1 MPLRKHT
8 VALALAALAGAAAI
22 PSSAAASPPWSAPAS
37 IPAATGA
44 PVQSVFTAAGH
55 GVVLSPN
62 GGGRSAPAQLAAV
75 TPAGA
80 VTSTTPLAFVGD
92 DLATYAGDRIAVA
105 GQTLATA
112 GPDIGTIDDSS
123 SIVTRLGT
131 PAALGAQHTVPGTK
145 GQQIY
150 GLASNHAGLM
160 ALMTGAGTKTRTVF
174 IRKPGS
180 STFSAK
186 LRFSVSSRARGATV
200 AVGDTGDVLVVY
212 EDAHEI
218 RARHIGPH
226 GSVGAVH
233 ELGAGVQSDLQ
244 AIVDDD
250 GRLEVAWKSQRVDEG
265 EAATPALVWFATA
278 APGHGFGSAHKIAT
292 VGQVG
297 AGRYV
302 AAPAVRLLAVG
313 NDALLAYTGYDGA
326 NYRVEAQ
333 QIARGHL
340 GGVQQL
346 SPAGVDAVLG
356 DAAVDAQG
364 AQIVAWRS
372 GVAGAD
378 PSGLPGGQASHT
390 PVLANVRPAGAVA
403 FGAAE
408 LVSPA
413 DTDVPLAPSAALDP
427 VSGRAIVAYG
437 LLTPQSAQLAS
448 RPAF

>member
-1 MPLRKHT
+1 
-8 VALALAALAGAAAI
+8 
-22 PSSAAASPPWSAPAS
+22 
-37 IPAATGA
+37 
-44 PVQSVFTAAGH
+44 
-55 GVVLSPN
+55 
-62 GGGRSAPAQLAAV
+62 
-75 TPAGA
+75 
-80 VTSTTPLAFVGD
+80 
-92 DLATYAGDRIAVA
+92 
-105 GQTLATA
+105 
-112 GPDIGTIDDSS
+112 
-123 SIVTRLGT
+123 
-131 PAALGAQHTVPGTK
+131 
-145 GQQIY
+145 
-150 GLASNHAGLM
+150 
-160 ALMTGAGTKTRTVF
+160 
-174 IRKPGS
+174 
-180 STFSAK
+180 
-186 LRFSVSSRARGATV
+186 
-200 AVGDTGDVLVVY
+200 
-212 EDAHEI
+212 
-218 RARHIGPH
+218 
-226 GSVGAVH
+226 
-233 ELGAGVQSDLQ
+233 
-244 AIVDDD
+244 
-250 GRLEVAWKSQRVDEG
+250 
-265 EAATPALVWFATA
+265 VWFATA